1 MSHIIINHGLDNEI
15 MIPMA
20 DFFEGSMRSI
30 KRKTRKEIF
39 RDELIKLK
47 ETADNNLKVYREMMD
62 LT

>member
-47 ETADNNLKVYREMMD
+47 ETAGNNLKVYREMMD